1 MIEWITEVFHSPEW
15 LLALPAIPLLAW
27 AVGRRERQRVA
38 TVRMSTA
45 STLRR
50 LPRGLAA
57 RLRRAPLALRVVALA
72 LCVVGMAR
80 PQTFDPDELDVEGLD
95 IVVALDM
102 SGSMGAVDVGD
113 DDLRRLQARGKEPTP
128 RFDSAVGVLRRFIQ
142 SRRYDRIGMVVFGKQ
157 AYTEFPLTLD
167 YGAVMGILDRLGL
180 SDIDGGAT
188 VIGDALGKSLNLLR
202 HSEARSKIVI
212 LITDGDNRGGH
223 ITTLQA
229 TDYAATLGVT
239 VFPILV
245 GTTDQSRLPSGR
257 DLFGGQLI
265 YKPTEFPINPELLQ
279 KIADR
284 TGGAFY
290 TATDRKALEDKFTE
304 ILNKF
309 EKTRIRDLANA
320 LKSELFPWFVLP
332 AFLLFWLAGVLELTL
347 LRRLA

>member
-1 MIEWITEVFHSPEW
+1 MQW
-15 LLALPAIPLLAW
+15 LLGGFQTPQWLLLLPLAPLLAW
-27 AVGRRERQRVA
+27 WVTRRDERRIS

-45 STLRR
+45 SVLHK

-57 RLRRAPLALRVVALA
+57 RLRRAPLLLRTTALA

-80 PQTFDPDELDVEGLD
+80 PQTFDPEELDVEGLD

-102 SGSMGAVDVGD
+102 SGSMGSVDITD
-113 DDLRRLQARGKEPTP
+113 EDLQWLQRRGKDPVP
-128 RFDSAVGVLRRFIQ
+128 RFDNAVGVLRRFIQ

-167 YGAVMGILDRLGL
+167 YGAVLGILRRLRM
-180 SDIDGGAT
+180 DEIDGGAT

-223 ITTLQA
+223 ITPLQA

-245 GTTDQSRLPSGR
+245 GTKDQSRLPSGR
-257 DLFGGQLI
+257 DLFTGRII

-279 KIADR
+279 KIADK
-284 TGGAFY
+284 TGGSFY
-290 TATDRKALEDKFTE
+290 TAADREALEEKFQE
-304 ILNKF
+304 ILERF
-309 EKTRIRDLANA
+309 EKTRMRDLANA

-332 AFLLFWLAGVLELTL
+332 GFLLFSLAGVLELTAM
-347 LRRLA
+347 RRIP